1 MGKLYLKRIFVLAM
15 GLMLC
20 LPISAFATTDE
31 AIGDFLDKE
40 PLVQEEVT
48 EDDDMDVD
56 EVPAIETAKLKIS
69 SENKRFNVYFRI
81 PKKDNKLGL
90 EFLKAKDVK
99 EVFYIKESGVDVI
112 QIILKGNDYGKV
124 ESLIPIAN
132 AYGDLID
139 AAQKLIKQGVIFNN
153 INYKD
158 SKLTEGTMLTIQENK
173 TIKFD
178 SHNIDG
184 FQLPVE
190 SRN

>member
-81 PKKDNKLGL
+81 PKKENKLGL
-90 EFLKAKDVK
+90 EFLKAEDIK
-99 EVFYIKESGVDVI
+99 EVFYIKESGIDVI

-139 AAQKLIKQGVIFNN
+139 AAQKLVKQGVIFNN

-158 SKLTEGTMLTIQENK
+158 SKSTEGTMLTIQENK
-173 TIKFD
+173 TIKFE
-178 SHNIDG
+178 SNNING
-184 FQLPVE
+184 FQLLVE
-190 SRN
+190 S